1 MNTPTALPLADR
13 VELGLSMLARTFV
26 ERDGFL
32 SDSDV
37 LDAADAFTTS
47 KFGDLTWPDRDEL
60 SNQLDARVGNY
71 LVAIGIAVYDQTADP
86 TV

>member
-1 MNTPTALPLADR
+1 
-13 VELGLSMLARTFV
+13 MLAHTFV

-47 KFGDLTWPDRDEL
+47 KFGDLTWPDHDEL
-60 SNQLDARVGNY
+60 ANQLDAHIGGY
-71 LVAIGIAVYDQTADP
+71 LVAIGVAVYDQTADP
-86 TV
+86 TI